1 MNLWD
6 KFLQVFSYKD
16 LRKRILYTLLLLVLV
31 RLLAHIPL
39 PGVNQTELKS
49 FFSNNQIFGLLDMF
63 SGGAMRNFSL
73 ALMGVGPY
81 ITATIIMQLLGMVVP
96 SLEALSKEGESGQ
109 QKINQWSRYLTVPLA
124 IMQSYAMI
132 MLLKS
137 QGVIIEITPQSL
149 TVMLIAA
156 MAGTVLLMWLGEL
169 ISENGIG
176 NGISLII
183 ALGILAGIPTQL
195 RNTFAIVGAGGII
208 DWSKAIWLIVMAAV
222 AILTILIIILM
233 TEGERQIPVTYARRV
248 RGVSSNYGALSTHLP
263 LRVNS
268 AGVIP
273 IIFAMSL
280 MLFPGTAAKFFE
292 QAKTAWVA
300 TGAKWLADLFNNGT
314 FYGIAYF
321 VLVVAFTYFYTFI
334 VFKPDQIAEN
344 LQKQG
349 GFIPG
354 VRPGN
359 ETSRFLYQ
367 VINKLTLTGAVFLGL
382 IAVMPF
388 IIQAI
393 THINTLAIGGTGV
406 LILVSVIIETR
417 RQLVAQLTTRK
428 YENY

>member
-1 MNLWD
+1 MWQ
-6 KFLQVFSYKD
+6 KFLQVFSYSD
-16 LRKRILYTLLLLVLV
+16 LRKRILYTILLLVLV
-31 RLLAHIPL
+31 RVLAHIPL
-39 PGVNQTELKS
+39 PGVNETELKS

-81 ITATIIMQLLGMVVP
+81 ITASIIMQLLGMVVP
-96 SLEALSKEGESGQ
+96 SLEALQKEGESGQ
-109 QKINQWSRYLTVPLA
+109 HKINQWSRYLTVPLA
-124 IMQSYAMI
+124 IIQSYAMI
-132 MLLKS
+132 MLLKN
-137 QGVIIEITPQSL
+137 QGVITFFSPQML
-149 TVMLIAA
+149 TTMLISA

-183 ALGILAGIPTQL
+183 TLGIIAGIPTAL
-195 RNTFAIVGAGGII
+195 RNTLAIVAAGGII
-208 DWSKAIWLIVMAAV
+208 DWSKMVWLIVMVAV
-222 AILTILIIILM
+222 ALIVIAIIVLM

-280 MLFPGTAAKFFE
+280 MLFPGTAAQFLG
-292 QAKTAWVA
+292 QAKTVWLANS
-300 TGAKWLADLFNNGT
+300 AKWLGDLFANNL
-314 FYGIAYF
+314 FYGIFYF
-321 VLVVAFTYFYTFI
+321 VLVVAFTYFYTFV

-344 LQKQG
+344 IQKQG

-367 VINKLTLTGAVFLGL
+367 VLSKITLAGAIFLGF
-382 IAVMPF
+382 IAVLPF
-388 IIQAI
+388 ILQAA
-393 THINTLAIGGTGV
+393 THINTMAIGGTGL
-406 LILVSVIIETR
+406 LIVVSVIIETR
-417 RQLVAQLTTRK
+417 RQLQAQMMMRK